1 MGTVAGTTQ
10 SAAERGKAAQQA
22 QAAATEAKVE
32 AEETQAAAEESAQK
46 ADAVGNK
53 IDEVVSAAS
62 TATTPTNNGR
72 VKRQSD
78 TTIGIPSFTVPSSC
92 ASFQSM
98 VKEFNKQIGLET
110 KTGFKTAAAIG
121 DKLTEVKAADI
132 DCKADDLTALQ
143 EVKKAVVAAK
153 EVANTAVINQKI
165 KIKEAID
172 TINAAIAEITAV
184 NKIFEESG
192 QTPFADPGTTL
203 ATVTAPTLPTEA
215 TTTTA
220 QAATQ
225 DNGAT

>member
-1 MGTVAGTTQ
+1 MGGAGVTTQAAATSGGTTVAGTTQ

-53 IDEVVSAAS
+53 IDEVVSAA
-62 TATTPTNNGR
+62 NGR

-121 DKLTEVKAADI
+121 DKLTEVNAADI
-132 DCKADDLTALQ
+132 SCDASQLTALQ

-153 EVANTAVINQKI
+153 EVANTAVIKQKI

-172 TINAAIAEITAV
+172 TINEAIAEINKV
-184 NKIFEESG
+184 NEIFKESG

-203 ATVTAPTLPTEA
+203 ATVTV
-215 TTTTA
+215 
-220 QAATQ
+220 
-225 DNGAT
+225 